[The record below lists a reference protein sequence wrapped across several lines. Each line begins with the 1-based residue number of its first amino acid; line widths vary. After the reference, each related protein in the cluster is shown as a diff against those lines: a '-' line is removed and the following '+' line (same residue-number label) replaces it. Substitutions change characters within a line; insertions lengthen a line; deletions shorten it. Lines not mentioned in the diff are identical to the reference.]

1 MRNPL
6 LIKQKKMN
14 KLSDFAP
21 SYQLLQFWSDCHAGG
36 RGSSNYKL
44 NIMILEGAF

>member
-21 SYQLLQFWSDCHAGG
+21 SYQLLQFWSDCHGG
-36 RGSSNYKL
+36 GTSIR
-44 NIMILEGAF
+44 EGRLITNLI

>member
-6 LIKQKKMN
+6 LIKQKKLN

-21 SYQLLQFWSDCHAGG
+21 SCQLLQYWSDFHGG
-36 RGSSNYKL
+36 WTSIR
-44 NIMILEGAF
+44 EGRLMTNLI